1 MVCYI
6 EAYHLYFLTPCMTV
20 MKSKLRLLVVVL
32 LLLRVF
38 FRFVNIDKKYYWYD
52 EAFTSL
58 RISGYTQTEVLHEIS
73 SGQLVGAKDLM
84 KYQRPNAT
92 KNFGDTV
99 KSLAIEEPQLPP
111 LYFLGVKCWAKLF
124 GDSPAA
130 TRSFSVWMS
139 LLAFPGLYW
148 LCRELFAPPS
158 VAWIAVGLLAVSP
171 LHVLY
176 AQEAR
181 PYSLWPAL
189 ILLSCASLLRAM
201 RLQTKLSWSVYA
213 VANILANY
221 THLFSR
227 LVAFGHGIYL
237 VGTQGFTLNK
247 KVISYL
253 IATAVSLLAFL
264 PWLVILLVNQR
275 TADGATSW
283 AYLESSRLSLVK
295 NWLGNIGRVFWDFG
309 LTSNAR
315 SINLIALVAATLIL
329 VAIVGYAVYFLC
341 SETSKQVWLFVV
353 AVMAVTALA
362 VVLPDVIL
370 GGIRSTKA
378 RYLFPT
384 YLGMQIAVA
393 YLLATKIRALGV
405 PSWKRQV
412 WKVLT
417 LVLLTGGVLSNTVS
431 SQAETWWTKEWGGEN
446 PAIARR
452 ILRAP
457 QPLVV
462 SDISEV
468 SLGNIRSMSH
478 LLEPKVRLQL
488 VLLDPKARS
497 RDQLF
502 DRPTIPKIPSGFSDV
517 FVYGRSQG
525 FSAKLAKM
533 QNSKIELLSEQ
544 KTERLWVGKLVKE

>member
-1 MVCYI
+1 
-6 EAYHLYFLTPCMTV
+6 MTV

-32 LLLRVF
+32 LLLGVF

-111 LYFLGVKCWAKLF
+111 LYFLGVKCWAKLL

-148 LCRELFAPPS
+148 LCRELFAPPE

-181 PYSLWPAL
+181 PYSFWPTL
-189 ILLSCASLLRAM
+189 IVLSCASLLRAM
-201 RLQTKLSWSVYA
+201 RLQTKLSWIIYA
-213 VANILANY
+213 VANILGFY
-221 THLFSR
+221 THLFSL

-247 KVISYL
+247 KVVSYL
-253 IATAVSLLAFL
+253 IASAVSLLAFL
-264 PWLVILLVNQR
+264 PWVVILLVNKR
-275 TADGATSW
+275 AAGGATSW
-283 AYLESSRLSLVK
+283 AELESNRLSLVK
-295 NWLGNIGRVFWDFG
+295 NWLRNIGRLFWDFG
-309 LTSNAR
+309 LTTNAR
-315 SINLIALVAATLIL
+315 GIYLIAVAAATLIL
-329 VAIVGYAVYFLC
+329 AAIVGYAVYFLC

-353 AVMAVTALA
+353 TVMAVTALA
-362 VVLPDVIL
+362 LVLPDVIL

-378 RYLFPT
+378 RYLFPA

-417 LVLLTGGVLSNTVS
+417 VVLLTGGVLSNAVS
-431 SQAETWWTKEWGGEN
+431 SQAETWWTKEWGRQN

-452 ILRAP
+452 IGRAP
-457 QPLVV
+457 KPLVV

-468 SLGNIRSMSH
+468 TLGNILSMSH

-497 RDQLF
+497 QAQLF
-502 DRPTIPKIPSGFSDV
+502 DRPTIPKIASGFSDV
-517 FVYGRSQG
+517 FVYGRLQG

-533 QNSKIELLSEQ
+533 QNSKIERLSE
-544 KTERLWVGKLVKE
+544 KTDRLWVGKLVKE

>member
-1 MVCYI
+1 
-6 EAYHLYFLTPCMTV
+6 MTV
-20 MKSKLRLLVVVL
+20 MKSKLRLLVFVL
-32 LLLRVF
+32 LLLGVF
-38 FRFVNIDKKYYWYD
+38 FRFVNIEKKFYWYD

-58 RISGYTQTEVLHEIS
+58 RSSGYTQTEVFQEIS
-73 SGQLVGAKDLM
+73 SGQLLTTKDLM
-84 KYQRPNAT
+84 KYQQPNPT

-111 LYFLGVKCWAKLF
+111 LYFLGVQSWAKLF

-130 TRSFSVWMS
+130 MRSFSVLMS
-139 LLAFPGLYW
+139 LLALPALYW
-148 LCRELFAPPS
+148 LCRELFVPPE

-181 PYSLWPAL
+181 PYSLWPTL
-189 ILLSCASLLRAM
+189 IVLSCASLLRAM
-201 RLQTKLSWSVYA
+201 RLQTKLSWIIYA
-213 VANILANY
+213 VANILGFY
-221 THLFSR
+221 THLFSL

-247 KVISYL
+247 KVVSYL
-253 IATAVSLLAFL
+253 IASAVSLLAFL
-264 PWLVILLVNQR
+264 PWVVILLVNKS
-275 TADGATSW
+275 AAGGATSW
-283 AYLESSRLSLVK
+283 ANLESNRLSLVK
-295 NWLGNIGRVFWDFG
+295 NWLGNIGRLFWDFG
-309 LTSNAR
+309 LTTNA
-315 SINLIALVAATLIL
+315 SGIYLIAVAAATLIL
-329 VAIVGYAVYFLC
+329 AAIVGYAVYFLC
-341 SETSKQVWLFVV
+341 SETSKPVWLFVV
-353 AVMAVTALA
+353 TVMAVTALA
-362 VVLPDVIL
+362 LVLPDVIL

-393 YLLATKIRALGV
+393 YLLATKIRAGGV
-405 PSWKRQV
+405 PSWKGQV

-417 LVLLTGGVLSNTVS
+417 LVLLTGGVLSNAVS
-431 SQAETWWTKEWGGEN
+431 SQAETWWTKEWGREN

-452 ILRAP
+452 IDRAP
-457 QPLVV
+457 KPLVV
-462 SDISEV
+462 SDISDV
-468 SLGNIRSMSH
+468 TLGNILSMSH

-497 RDQLF
+497 QAQLF

-517 FVYGRSQG
+517 FVYGQSQG

-533 QNSKIELLSEQ
+533 QNSKIERLSE
-544 KTERLWVGKLVKE
+544 KTDRLWVGKLVKE

>member
-1 MVCYI
+1 
-6 EAYHLYFLTPCMTV
+6 
-20 MKSKLRLLVVVL
+20 MKSKLWLLVVVL
-32 LLLRVF
+32 LLLGVF
-38 FRFVNIDKKYYWYD
+38 FRFANIDKKYYWYD

-73 SGQLVGAKDLM
+73 SGQLLAPKDLM

-124 GDSPAA
+124 GDSPTA

-148 LCRELFAPPS
+148 LCRELFGSPT
-158 VAWIAVGLLAVSP
+158 VAWIALGLLAVSP

-181 PYSLWPAL
+181 PYCLWPAL

-201 RLQTKLSWSVYA
+201 RLQTKLSWSIYA
-213 VANILANY
+213 VANILGFY
-221 THLFSR
+221 THLFSL
-227 LVAFGHGIYL
+227 LVALGHGIYL
-237 VGTQGFTLNK
+237 VGTQGLTLNK
-247 KVISYL
+247 KVVSYL
-253 IATAVSLLAFL
+253 IASAISLLAFL
-264 PWLVILLVNQR
+264 PWVVILLVNKR
-275 TADGATSW
+275 AAVVATSW
-283 AYLESSRLSLVK
+283 AELESNRLSLVK
-295 NWLGNIGRVFWDFG
+295 NWLGNIGRVFLDLG
-309 LTSNAR
+309 LSSNAR
-315 SINLIALVAATLIL
+315 SIYLIALVAATLIL

-353 AVMAVTALA
+353 TVMGVTALA

-393 YLLATKIRALGV
+393 YLLASKIRSRGV
-405 PSWKRQV
+405 PTWKRQV

-417 LVLLTGGVLSNTVS
+417 LVLLTRGVLSNSVI
-431 SQAETWWTKEWGGEN
+431 SQAETWWTKEWGREN

-452 ILRAP
+452 IDRAP

-468 SLGNIRSMSH
+468 CLGNILSMSH

-488 VLLDPKARS
+488 VLLDPEARS
-497 RDQLF
+497 RVQLF
-502 DRPTIPKIPSGFSDV
+502 DRPTLPKIPSGFSDV

-533 QNSKIELLSEQ
+533 QNSKIEPLSEQ
-544 KTERLWVGKLVKE
+544 KSGSLWVGKLVKE

>member
-1 MVCYI
+1 
-6 EAYHLYFLTPCMTV
+6 MTV

-32 LLLRVF
+32 LLLGVF

-52 EAFTSL
+52 EVFTSL

-84 KYQRPNAT
+84 KYQRLNAT
-92 KNFGDTV
+92 KNFGDTI

-111 LYFLGVKCWAKLF
+111 LYFLVVKCWAQLF

-139 LLAFPGLYW
+139 LLVFPGLYW

-201 RLQTKLSWSVYA
+201 RLQTKLSWIIYA
-213 VANILANY
+213 VANILGFY
-221 THLFSR
+221 THLFSL

-247 KVISYL
+247 KVVSYL
-253 IATAVSLLAFL
+253 IASAVSLLAFL
-264 PWLVILLVNQR
+264 PWLGILLVNKR
-275 TADGATSW
+275 AAGGATSW
-283 AYLESSRLSLVK
+283 ANLESNRLSLVK
-295 NWLGNIGRVFWDFG
+295 NWLGNIARVFFDLG

-315 SINLIALVAATLIL
+315 SIYLIALVAATLIL

-353 AVMAVTALA
+353 TVMAVTALTLA
-362 VVLPDVIL
+362 LPDVIL

-393 YLLATKIRALGV
+393 YLLATKIRARGV

-417 LVLLTGGVLSNTVS
+417 LVLLTGGVLSNAVS
-431 SQAETWWTKEWGGEN
+431 SQAETWWTKEWGREN
-446 PAIARR
+446 PAIARM
-452 ILRAP
+452 IDQAP
-457 QPLVV
+457 KPLVV
-462 SDISEV
+462 SDMSEV
-468 SLGNIRSMSH
+468 SLGNILAMSH

-488 VLLDPKARS
+488 VLLDPEARS
-497 RDQLF
+497 RAQLF

-517 FVYGRSQG
+517 FVYGRSQE

-533 QNSKIELLSEQ
+533 QNSKIEMLSEQ
-544 KTERLWVGKLVKE
+544 KSERLWVGKLVKE

>member
-1 MVCYI
+1 
-6 EAYHLYFLTPCMTV
+6 MTV
-20 MKSKLRLLVVVL
+20 MKSKLQLLVVVL
-32 LLLRVF
+32 LLLGLF
-38 FRFVNIDKKYYWYD
+38 FRFVNIDKKFYWYD
-52 EAFTSL
+52 EVFTSL
-58 RISGYTQTEVLHEIS
+58 RISGYPQTEVLQEIS
-73 SGQLVGAKDLM
+73 SGELVGAKDLM
-84 KYQRPNAT
+84 KYQRPYAT

-111 LYFLGVKCWAKLF
+111 LYFLGVQYWAKLF

-201 RLQTKLSWSVYA
+201 RLQTKLSWIIYA
-213 VANILANY
+213 VTNILGIY
-221 THLFSR
+221 THLFSL
-227 LVAFGHGIYL
+227 LVVFGHGIYL

-247 KVISYL
+247 KVVSYL
-253 IATAVSLLAFL
+253 IASAVSLLAFL
-264 PWLVILLVNQR
+264 PWLGILLMNK
-275 TADGATSW
+275 TAAGGATSW
-283 AYLESSRLSLVK
+283 ADLESNRLSLVK

-309 LTSNAR
+309 LTSNAS
-315 SINLIALVAATLIL
+315 SIYVIALGVATLIL

-353 AVMAVTALA
+353 TVMAVTAL
-362 VVLPDVIL
+362 VVMLPDVIL

-393 YLLATKIRALGV
+393 YLLATKIRAQGG
-405 PSWKRQV
+405 PSWKPQV

-417 LVLLTGGVLSNTVS
+417 LVLLTGGVLSNAVS
-431 SQAETWWTKEWGGEN
+431 SQAETWWTKEWGREN

-452 ILRAP
+452 IDRAP
-457 QPLVV
+457 KPLVV

-468 SLGNIRSMSH
+468 SLGNILSMSH

-497 RDQLF
+497 RAQLF
-502 DRPTIPKIPSGFSDV
+502 DRPTLPKIPSGFSDV

-533 QNSKIELLSEQ
+533 QKSKIELLSEQ
-544 KTERLWVGKLVKE
+544 KTESLWVGKLVKE

>member
-1 MVCYI
+1 
-6 EAYHLYFLTPCMTV
+6 
-20 MKSKLRLLVVVL
+20 MKSKLRFLVVVL
-32 LLLRVF
+32 LLLGVY

-58 RISGYTQTEVLHEIS
+58 RISGYTQTEVVHEIS
-73 SGQLVGAKDLM
+73 SGQLLAAKDLM
-84 KYQRPNAT
+84 KYQRSNAT

-139 LLAFPGLYW
+139 LLAFPGLYL
-148 LCRELFAPPS
+148 LCRELFAQPS

-201 RLQTKLSWSVYA
+201 RLQTKLSWSIYA
-213 VANILANY
+213 VANILGVY
-221 THLFSR
+221 THLFSW

-237 VGTQGFTLNK
+237 VGTQGFRLNK
-247 KVISYL
+247 KVVNYL
-253 IATAVSLLAFL
+253 IASAVSLLAFL
-264 PWLVILLVNQR
+264 PWLGILLVNKK
-275 TADGATSW
+275 AAGGATSW
-283 AYLESSRLSLVK
+283 VALESNRLSLVK
-295 NWLGNIGRVFWDFG
+295 NWLGNIGRVFWDLG

-315 SINLIALVAATLIL
+315 AIDLIPLVAATLIL

-353 AVMAVTALA
+353 TVMAVTAL
-362 VVLPDVIL
+362 VVMLPDVIL

-393 YLLATKIRALGV
+393 YLLASKIRARGV

-417 LVLLTGGVLSNTVS
+417 VVLLTGGVLSNAVS
-431 SQAETWWTKEWGGEN
+431 SQAETWWTKEWGREN

-452 ILRAP
+452 IDRAP
-457 QPLVV
+457 KPLVV

-468 SLGNIRSMSH
+468 SLGNILSMSH

-488 VLLDPKARS
+488 VLLDPEARS
-497 RDQLF
+497 RVQLF
-502 DRPTIPKIPSGFSDV
+502 DRPTLPKIPSGFSDV